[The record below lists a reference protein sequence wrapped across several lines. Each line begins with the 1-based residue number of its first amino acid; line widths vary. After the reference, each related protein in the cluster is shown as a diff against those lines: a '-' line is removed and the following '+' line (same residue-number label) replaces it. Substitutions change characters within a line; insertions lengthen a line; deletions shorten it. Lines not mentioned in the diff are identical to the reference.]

1 LRPRVTS
8 PRHIPFAARVGG
20 LVNEELARG
29 ADPVE
34 LSMLLI
40 ELGLQTGKQDPSSSY
55 ESLTE
60 LAGRLRELA
69 TRMRS

>member
-1 LRPRVTS
+1 V
-8 PRHIPFAARVGG
+8 RHLPFASRVGG

-29 ADPVE
+29 ADSLE

-40 ELGLQTGKQDPSSSY
+40 ELGLQTGKQDPAASY
-55 ESLTE
+55 ETLTA
-60 LAGRLRELA
+60 LADGLRELA